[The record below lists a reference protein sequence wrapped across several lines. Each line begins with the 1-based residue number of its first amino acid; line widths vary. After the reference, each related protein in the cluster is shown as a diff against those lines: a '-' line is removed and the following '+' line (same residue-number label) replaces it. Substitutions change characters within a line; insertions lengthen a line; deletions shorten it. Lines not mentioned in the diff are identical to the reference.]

1 MKEIVNLSLGYAAD
15 NFDEVIN
22 IKGIDYRIKRLGT
35 DMNTHLLKHLAREY
49 ASQVDVLSI
58 SGFPDPI
65 LLDGKQHLHKD
76 LEEIVKSAQEHCIV
90 SYGSRLR
97 SNVFNLGLKEFVRA
111 NPDKFKNKK
120 ISFLAGCIHQYL
132 LDEIDEAGAIPLM
145 ADPYFILKVPF
156 LLNSKKNLESF
167 VRINLPLM
175 RFMKIKQVALRNF
188 RSELLKKN
196 PLFNDF
202 FKSEI
207 FVINCN
213 QLEYVDIPDL
223 TGKIVI
229 TDYLSDRAL
238 KVLSAKNVSEIWA
251 CSDKKLELSQV
262 GLNILEAILCA
273 QKEENTPL
281 SEDEV
286 IKGVEFLEIKP
297 IVIKLNSPKKTQTKF
312 AFIVH
317 PLHKSHLLKH
327 PMLGVLSKN
336 RFLVD
341 RVEQAATFIPG
352 FKYGVIRGIKSEATG
367 KEVVGDIYAVSDT
380 PKMLMQSSKERIY
393 QKLITICQK
402 AFEDHASIIGLGAYT
417 KIVGDAGVTVNDHS
431 PIPVTTGNSLSAA
444 ATLWA
449 ASYGLNKMGFVSKEN
464 DVRLGTAMIVGATGS
479 IGKVSA
485 KVLASKWKK
494 IIIVAPRVYKLLD
507 LARELKEINPDL
519 LVEYTTDANKFIDE
533 ADLIITTTSAQG
545 QKILDI
551 SLVRPGAVICDVSRP
566 FDISVEDMRSRPDVL
581 VIASGEVVLPGDVEL
596 TCDIGLENNTVYAC
610 LAETALLA
618 LEGRIESFSLSR
630 DISYDKVIEID
641 ELARKHGIKLSA
653 IMGHHNEISD
663 DEMLLCREH
672 ALKRLKET
680 SS

>member
-15 NFDEVIN
+15 NFDEVIS

-35 DMNTHLLKHLAREY
+35 DMNTQLLKHLAFEY
-49 ASQVDVLSI
+49 APQVDVLSI

-65 LLDGKQHLHKD
+65 ALNGKLHLHAD
-76 LEEIVKSAQEHCIV
+76 LEEVIEKAQEHCIV

-97 SNVFNLGLKEFVRA
+97 SNVFNLGFKEFVKT

-132 LDEIDEAGAIPLM
+132 LDEIEEAGAIPLM
-145 ADPYFILKVPF
+145 ADPYFILKLPL
-156 LLNSKKNLESF
+156 LLNSKKNLEKF
-167 VRINLPLM
+167 LKLNLPLM
-175 RFMKIKQVALRNF
+175 KNLKVKQVAKRNF
-188 RSELLKKN
+188 NNDFLKKN
-196 PLFNDF
+196 PFFNDF

-213 QLEYVDIPDL
+213 QLEYVEIPDM

-238 KVLSAKNVSEIWA
+238 KVLNQKNVSEIWA
-251 CSDKKLELSQV
+251 CSDKKLDLSQA

-273 QKEENTPL
+273 QKEETIPL
-281 SEDEV
+281 SEDEI
-286 IKGVEFLEIKP
+286 IKGVEYLDIKP
-297 IVIKLNSPKKTQTKF
+297 LVVKLNSSEKLQTKF

-317 PLHKSHLLKH
+317 PLHKTHLLKH
-327 PMLGVLSKN
+327 PLLGALSKN
-336 RFLVD
+336 KFLVD
-341 RVEQAATFIPG
+341 RVEQAATLIPG

-367 KEVVGDIYAVSDT
+367 KEIVGDIYAVSDT
-380 PKMLMQSSKERIY
+380 PKMLLQSSKERIY
-393 QKLITICQK
+393 KKLIAICHN

-449 ASYGLNKMGFVSKEN
+449 ASYGLNKMGFVKKQD

-485 KVLASKWKK
+485 KVLATKWQK
-494 IIIVAPRVYKLLD
+494 IVIVAPRVYKLLD
-507 LARELKEINPDL
+507 LARELKEINPK
-519 LVEYTTDANKFIDE
+519 LVIEYTTDANKFISE

-551 SLVRPGAVICDVSRP
+551 NLVKAGAVICDVSRP
-566 FDISVEDMRSRPDVL
+566 FDISIEDMRSRPDVL
-581 VIASGEVVLPGDVEL
+581 VIASGEVVLPGNVEI

-653 IMGHHNEISD
+653 IMGHNNEISD
-663 DEMLLCREH
+663 EEMQLCREH
-672 ALKRLKET
+672 ALKAMKE
-680 SS
+680 SSS